1 MATKLKPKSFQGM
14 AIWGPLIRGWI
25 GYFLLAQSPCERKGN
40 KVQDWITDD
49 LMDDLRAQKTSTE
62 LYADEFSA
70 CATCEQHPWLTF
82 FFDGTGNNRENDR
95 ATHRQSNISRLYD
108 AHAEKLP
115 LMRKFYYSGVGTPL
129 KASDPGWW
137 ESIRDSSALGG
148 GAGLGWAVRLTRAVG
163 DLDDALA
170 RNHKVR
176 RIDIAVFG
184 FSRGATL
191 ARAFV
196 NRVLAKCTT
205 KDGIPHLPCPTAV
218 DGESAPI
225 FFRFLGLF
233 DAVESVGLPATN
245 LSSMEVSVPAAVEK
259 CLHLVSGHELR
270 ACFPLTPVRK
280 SNGSH
285 EEFVYPGVHS
295 DVGGGYAPN
304 EQARSDQ
311 LARIALNRMR
321 REAAIYGVPFTPP
334 SILKAKSPQ
343 IHGLFEYDA
352 GLKALYDEY
361 SAAVNANGRLEDQI
375 LAHMRL
381 YYAWLKVRFEYD
393 PAQIYEDIDALDED
407 SKEEL
412 ERIQHLHAMTSNE
425 ADMLNWRAWITYLW
439 NTDRDEYKRT
449 ISTAGGAGAPSSK
462 PLTDEQLA
470 YWNAWLTPPTLS
482 ENLIRFFDHYVHD
495 SRAGFIAID
504 AGGYLRPRRIMDV
517 PWSNTPAH
525 DTAAATRAV
534 AGAARSQED
543 AFSPRGFK
551 VGALKQSHNNQL
563 GV

>member
-1 MATKLKPKSFQGM
+1 M
-14 AIWGPLIRGWI
+14 
-25 GYFLLAQSPCERKGN
+25 
-40 KVQDWITDD
+40 QDWITDD

-108 AHAEKLP
+108 GHAEKLP

-129 KASDPGWW
+129 NASDPGWW

-148 GAGLGWAVRLTRAVG
+148 GAGLGWDVRLTRAVG

-205 KDGIPHLPCPTAV
+205 KEGLPHFPCSTAV

-225 FFRFLGLF
+225 FFRFLGIF
-233 DAVESVGLPATN
+233 DTVESVGLPAAN
-245 LSSMEVSVPAAVEK
+245 LSSMEVGIPSQVEQ
-259 CLHLVSGHELR
+259 CLHLVCGHELR
-270 ACFPLTPVRK
+270 ACFPLTPVRN
-280 SNGSH
+280 SAGTY
-285 EEFVYPGVHS
+285 EEYVYPGVHS
-295 DVGGGYAPN
+295 DVGGGYKPN

-321 REAAIYGVPFTPP
+321 REAAISGVPFTPP
-334 SILKAKSPQ
+334 TLLKATNP
-343 IHGLFEYDA
+343 GVYDLFEFDPE
-352 GLKALYDEY
+352 LKALFDEY
-361 SAAVNANGRLEDQI
+361 SAAVNVSGKLEDQV
-375 LAHMRL
+375 LSHMRL
-381 YYAWLKVRFEYD
+381 YYGWLKVRFEFD
-393 PAQIYEDIDALDED
+393 PREIYKDIDAIDD
-407 SKEEL
+407 SLKADL
-412 ERIQHLHAMTSNE
+412 VTKQRLHAMTSNE
-425 ADMLNWRAWITYLW
+425 ADTMNWRAWLTHLW
-439 NTDRDEYKRT
+439 GTNRDEYNRT
-449 ISTAGGAGAPSSK
+449 VSTAGSADASLNT
-462 PLTDEQLA
+462 PLTNEQLA
-470 YWNAWLTPPTLS
+470 YWNAWLNPPKLS

-495 SRAGFIAID
+495 SRAGFLAID

-525 DTAAATRAV
+525 DTAAAAKAV
-534 AGAARSQED
+534 SAAARSQED
-543 AFSPRGFK
+543 AVSPGSFN
-551 VGALKQSHNNQL
+551 VGAAKRSHSNQL